1 VPAAFS
7 DPPKG
12 RDAATDR
19 QIAKMSVSRVHT
31 PFLFHTH
38 TNSHTDLL
46 NTHHL
51 IAYNSTSTLYAVRAA
66 RMLVVVVWMCKQ

>member
-1 VPAAFS
+1 MPAAFS

-19 QIAKMSVSRVHT
+19 QIAKMSVS
-31 PFLFHTH
+31 LEWSISL
-38 TNSHTDLL
+38 SHTFTFTYRLILIIHTLAHYTTLL
-46 NTHHL
+46 LHYSAL
-51 IAYNSTSTLYAVRAA
+51 L